1 VVQEQTTFYTV
12 IMADL
17 GSSAAA
23 AVLSA
28 DRYDAPKARE
38 YHDLMDIIERR
49 GKHGEEVYGNL
60 MNVETRVLD
69 TVDRVVNDSRL
80 QSVEQSSFLNMSM
93 FEIAGRT
100 AQVMRDVYVDMYR
113 VRSVRDFRRAFTKKS
128 RPLYLGV
135 VIVLVSV
142 LLIVLQ
148 ASSR

>member
-1 VVQEQTTFYTV
+1 
-12 IMADL
+12 
-17 GSSAAA
+17 
-23 AVLSA
+23 
-28 DRYDAPKARE
+28 
-38 YHDLMDIIERR
+38 
-49 GKHGEEVYGNL
+49 
-60 MNVETRVLD
+60 
-69 TVDRVVNDSRL
+69 
-80 QSVEQSSFLNMSM
+80 M

-113 VRSVRDFRRAFTKKS
+113 VRSVRDFRRVFTKKS